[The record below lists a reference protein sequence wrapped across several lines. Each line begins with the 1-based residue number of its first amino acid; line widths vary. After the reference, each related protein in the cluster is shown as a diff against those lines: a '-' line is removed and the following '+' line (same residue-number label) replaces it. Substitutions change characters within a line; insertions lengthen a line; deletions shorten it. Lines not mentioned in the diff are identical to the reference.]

1 MKSTPSRVRMQP
13 VEAAQPRPAAM
24 PVAFAQRW
32 NSPFDNEGLKTT
44 VQVFVTQPAYARM
57 SVHAASEMDQET
69 GGVLIGQWCE
79 DIDSNEQFIV
89 AENALP
95 ARYTRQGSVYL
106 TFTQDTLVDIHAKI
120 EKRYPG
126 KQIVGWY
133 HTHPKMGIF
142 LSHYD
147 TWLHSNFFPEPW
159 QVALVIEPHK
169 KLGGFFIRQASGG
182 LDPSRYFGFHELES
196 NPEWS
201 IVHWNNLH
209 RVVENY
215 EREGG

>member
-1 MKSTPSRVRMQP
+1 MTPKRSIRI
-13 VEAAQPRPAAM
+13 QPREELKPSPAPM
-24 PVAFAQRW
+24 PIDSAQHW
-32 NSPFDNEGLKTT
+32 CSPFDGNGLETAVK
-44 VQVFVTQPAYARM
+44 VFVTQPAYAIVC
-57 SVHAASEMDQET
+57 VHAAGDMDQET
-69 GGVLIGQWCE
+69 GGVLVGQWCA
-79 DIDSNEQFIV
+79 DVDTNEQFIV
-89 AENALP
+89 IEHALP

-106 TFTQDTLVDIHAKI
+106 TFTQDTIVTFHNEI

-169 KLGGFFIRQASGG
+169 KLGGLFIRQTDGDF
-182 LDPSRYFGFHELES
+182 DPARYFGFYELED
-196 NPEWS
+196 NPQWS
-201 IVHWNNLH
+201 IVHWNNLQH
-209 RVVENY
+209 VIDDTY
-215 EREGG
+215 QGD